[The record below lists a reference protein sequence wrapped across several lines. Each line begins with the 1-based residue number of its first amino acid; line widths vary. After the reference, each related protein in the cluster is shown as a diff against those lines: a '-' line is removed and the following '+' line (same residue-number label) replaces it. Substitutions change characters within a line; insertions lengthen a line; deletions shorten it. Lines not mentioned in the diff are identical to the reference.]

1 MAPKWSLEVQRAL
14 KSSCLGGLHLL
25 ASTVLKMKIE
35 KFLEHRLVGESIA
48 LALQIKNIITHPAA
62 SEKHRHTLVGDQ
74 KGERPKSCWCYL

>member
-1 MAPKWSLEVQRAL
+1 MPRKPRENKQVQEIVR
-14 KSSCLGGLHLL
+14 
-25 ASTVLKMKIE
+25 VLKMKIE

-62 SEKHRHTLVGDQ
+62 SEKHQHTLVGDQ

>member
-1 MAPKWSLEVQRAL
+1 
-14 KSSCLGGLHLL
+14 
-25 ASTVLKMKIE
+25 MKIE

-62 SEKHRHTLVGDQ
+62 SEKHQHTLVGDQ